1 MSSFGVRFEVW
12 ENGRLAAIR
21 FNELVSRANTLC
33 AELSKVAELW
43 QEARDQYGEE
53 FPEWSYGDSELPAF
67 VRDRDLAELV
77 DKVQRTRYI
86 ERKKGLGNTSGATRG
101 DLVSV
106 ARDVSELESVFWEL
120 AERVAKAQRDY
131 ALFGMR
137 IRVRTSL
144 QAASQLQATDAQAAV
159 SSVEAQE
166 EKAQREERERHRYAE
181 EISRLLE
188 TLAAEVSHDDR
199 TAIEQR
205 AQEAVESPTSRR
217 RALLTQL
224 RLDIQRA
231 NAAGQARQRMV
242 AQAEQWRDRLLGL
255 EGPEVEQ
262 LDAALRRIADGDE
275 PLPPDMAQK
284 VEDVVAR
291 ATEASNRA
299 YALGVVTEELE
310 NLGYVVEVGF
320 ETASAQ
326 APEMLL
332 HKPDMEDDYH
342 VSLRVEAGALHNR
355 VVREASDP
363 SDRSAERERTDEQM
377 ERTWCQDL
385 ATALAAAEHRGVRGR
400 AVSRNPPGEAPVPI
414 IAPLKGESKSKKKS
428 KRRRTGRQE
437 SRAGRQGS

>member
-1 MSSFGVRFEVW
+1 MSSINVSFEVW

-21 FNELVSRANTLC
+21 FKELVSRANTLC

-43 QEARDQYGEE
+43 QEARAQYGEE
-53 FPEWSYGDSELPAF
+53 FPAWSYGDSELPAF
-67 VRDRDLAELV
+67 GRDLAGRVEI
-77 DKVQRTRYI
+77 VQSTEYDEQ
-86 ERKKGLGNTSGATRG
+86 ERWTIGATRG
-101 DLVSV
+101 ELESV
-106 ARDVSELESVFWEL
+106 ARDVGKLEPVIRDL
-120 AERVAKAQRDY
+120 AKRVAKAKGEY
-131 ALFGMR
+131 ARQLVLFNF
-137 IRVRTSL
+137 RTSL
-144 QAASQLQATDAQAAV
+144 PAASQLQATDAQAAV

-166 EKAQREERERHRYAE
+166 EKVQREERERHRYAE

-188 TLAAEVSHDDR
+188 TLAAEVSHEDR

-205 AQEAVESPTSRR
+205 AQEMAESPQVSRR
-217 RALLTQL
+217 RALLAQL

-231 NAAGQARQRMV
+231 NAAGRARQRKIQQV
-242 AQAEQWRDRLLGL
+242 EQWRARLLGL

-262 LDAALRRIADGDE
+262 LDAALRQAVDGDE

-291 ATEASNRA
+291 ATEASNRE
-299 YALGVVTEELE
+299 YALGVITDELE
-310 NLGYVVEVGF
+310 SLGYVVEVGF

-342 VSLRVEAGALHNR
+342 VSLRVEAGALHNQ
-355 VVREASDP
+355 VVREASEA

-385 ATALAAAEHRGVRGR
+385 ATALAAAEHRGIRGR
-400 AVSRNPPGEAPVPI
+400 AVSRNPPGEMPVPT
-414 IAPLKGESKSKKKS
+414 IAPLKGKSKPKS
-428 KRRRTGRQE
+428 KRKRKRTDQLKSRGGR
-437 SRAGRQGS
+437 